1 MRKKT
6 IKTERLFLREMT
18 EQDFD
23 ALYAVLS
30 DSDIMRHYPYTFDEK
45 RVPRRTNE
53 NMERYN
59 TFGFGLWA
67 VCLKESGEK
76 IGNCGLTIQMRVE
89 IGYRIRK
96 DRQRKEN
103 AGEAAAAV
111 RDCAFEN
118 TLFCILYFYRIRDK
132 ISTYKTALSIG
143 YKSVGSFRDE
153 GNEIIRRC
161 AVSR

>member
-1 MRKKT
+1 MRLDHT
-6 IKTERLFLREMT
+6 IVNG
-18 EQDFD
+18 Q
-23 ALYAVLS
+23 
-30 DSDIMRHYPYTFDEK
+30 I
-45 RVPRRTNE
+45 
-53 NMERYN
+53 
-59 TFGFGLWA
+59 
-67 VCLKESGEK
+67 
-76 IGNCGLTIQMRVE
+76 RVE
-89 IGYRIRK
+89 IGYRIRKGRQRK

-111 RDCAFEN
+111 RDWAFEN
-118 TLFCILYFYRIRDK
+118 TLFCILYFYMIGDK